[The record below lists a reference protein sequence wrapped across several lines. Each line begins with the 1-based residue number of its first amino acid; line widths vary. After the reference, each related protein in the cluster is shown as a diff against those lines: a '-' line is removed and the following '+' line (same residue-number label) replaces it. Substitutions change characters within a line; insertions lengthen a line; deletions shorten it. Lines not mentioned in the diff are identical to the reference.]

1 MTTIPLEIWVNPGA
15 WRKDVRERHP
25 LSLSYRVAGG
35 GAVVRQLKQKTDL
48 HCDFKGNLNLFQA
61 QFPQRQGTKRLQS
74 QPMCKVP
81 PR

>member
-48 HCDFKGNLNLFQA
+48 HSVTLKE
-61 QFPQRQGTKRLQS
+61 T
-74 QPMCKVP
+74 
-81 PR
+81 